1 MNWFLGY
8 SLGITQKTAQYPSLT
23 APLPHNII
31 QTHSNHF
38 CVTQILNIE
47 NIYAKSTNKILKN
60 PINSYWINFVNIFF
74 INSKNTST
82 IIRQQNNREFSRKS
96 YSSKLIKTP
105 KEKKTLSIIFHLTK
119 SNLSV
124 SFTLHRT
131 LWINAISN
139 PHYKED
145 METKKNKK

>member
-1 MNWFLGY
+1 MGTLILRKKRGSWDWFLGY
-8 SLGITQKTAQYPSLT
+8 TLNITQEKDHFPSLT
-23 APLPHNII
+23 TPLSHNII
-31 QTHSNHF
+31 KNHSNHF
-38 CVTQILNIE
+38 CVAQILNIE
-47 NIYAKSTNKILKN
+47 NIYAKSTNKILEN

-131 LWINAISN
+131 L
-139 PHYKED
+139 
-145 METKKNKK
+145 